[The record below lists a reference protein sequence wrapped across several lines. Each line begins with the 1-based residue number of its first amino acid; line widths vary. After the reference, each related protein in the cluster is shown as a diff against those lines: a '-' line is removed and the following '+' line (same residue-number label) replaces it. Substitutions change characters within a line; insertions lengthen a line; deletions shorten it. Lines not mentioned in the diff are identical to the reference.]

1 MKLYTYFRSSS
12 SFRVRIALNFKGIA
26 YEPVFIH
33 LAEGKQRDKDHL
45 GRNPQGL
52 VPVLED
58 GEVTI
63 GQSVAILEYLEENH
77 PEPSLLPADPVGR
90 AVVRQMVNLIACD
103 IQPLN
108 NLKVLKYLGNDLG
121 HSREQI
127 GDWYRHWITL
137 NFAALEALVAEHGM
151 GYCFG
156 NKVTM
161 ADCFFIPQIWNARRF
176 DTDLSAFPNL
186 LKIEAALYKL
196 EAFDKALPENQPDA
210 PEVMSS

>member
-12 SFRVRIALNFKGIA
+12 SFRVRIALNFKGIS
-26 YEPVFIH
+26 YEPVFVH
-33 LAEGKQRDKDHL
+33 LAEGKQREKNHL
-45 GRNPQGL
+45 SRNPQGL

-58 GEVTI
+58 GDVVI
-63 GQSVAILEYLEENH
+63 AQSVAIFEYLEETH
-77 PEPSLLPADPVGR
+77 PKPALLPADPAGR
-90 AVVRQMVNLIACD
+90 AVVRQMVNLVACD

-108 NLKVLKYLGNDLG
+108 NLKVLKYLEDPMG
-121 HSREQI
+121 HSKSEI

-137 NFAALEALVAEHGM
+137 NFAALEALVAEHGK

-156 NKVTM
+156 DTVTM

-176 DTDLSAFPNL
+176 DADLSAFPAL

-196 EAFDKALPENQPDA
+196 EAFDKALPENQPD
-210 PEVMSS
+210 SK

>member
-12 SFRVRIALNFKGIA
+12 SFRVRIGLNFKGIE
-26 YEPVFIH
+26 YEPVFVH
-33 LAEGKQRDKDHL
+33 LAEGKQREADHL
-45 GRNPQGL
+45 ARNPQGL

-63 GQSVAILEYLEENH
+63 GQSVAIFEYLEETH
-77 PEPSLLPADPVGR
+77 PTPALLPASPAER

-108 NLKVLKYLGNDLG
+108 NLKVLKYLNNELG
-121 HSREQI
+121 RPKEQVNA
-127 GDWYRHWITL
+127 WYRHWIDL
-137 NFAALEALVAEHGM
+137 NFAALEALVKNHGK

-156 NKVTM
+156 DSVTM

-176 DTDLSAFPNL
+176 DSDLSAFPNL

-210 PEVMSS
+210 PK